1 MKKGA
6 YDGAFLLAAHTENR
20 TPFCHLK
27 SGHPSQVDD
36 VGSTK
41 TVGRLELPM
50 SVLQTGA
57 SSSLASPSSSIFPCP
72 FGITCFAS

>member
-6 YDGAFLLAAHTENR
+6 IIGAFLLAAHTENR

-36 VGSTK
+36 VGSLSLRRRQDSNLRMAGFA
-41 TVGRLELPM
+41 VPRLTSLA
-50 SVLQTGA
+50 T
-57 SSSLASPSSSIFPCP
+57 SSLS
-72 FGITCFAS
+72 